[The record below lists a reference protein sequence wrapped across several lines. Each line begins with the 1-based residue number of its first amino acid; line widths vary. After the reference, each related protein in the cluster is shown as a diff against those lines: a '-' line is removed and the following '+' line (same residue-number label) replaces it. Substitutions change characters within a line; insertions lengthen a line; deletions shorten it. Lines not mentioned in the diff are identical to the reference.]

1 MGSMGNEQIGNNAP
15 EQKTET
21 NQETFNRQLGAS
33 VLANV
38 GFEQR
43 RKDIVESSFS
53 KSRSRGEKLPGKNNE
68 RRNLAYIN
76 RLSRMTEQYGD
87 RLERRLWKASA
98 KKLIIEPADIQES
111 YWASQE
117 QILRDNGRADTYLD
131 DYDRE
136 LLTEKIQE
144 QQLESL
150 EPWVNYLGDKDSPY
164 PLWFKLYVWDGMS
177 KMGVFNKEKQRFD
190 ARNKH
195 TVAPYPR
202 LNQAVLAKTYRSVL
216 DAYGVQDSAKEDID
230 GLMLVDAPGEKI
242 LNKPSSSIN
251 FNEIYSRILL
261 NEKSVLQ
268 TPERTED
275 VHGKWIEYLPGDEIA
290 LANAAEGTPWCVADP
305 GTGKNYLT
313 YGTYDNEDVNPTY
326 GVYDEDE
333 EAENQN
339 RAKFILFHLQDEETG
354 VMSEN
359 ACASIRLDPYG
370 KVAEISGLGDGQAL
384 ENSLVPI
391 VEEKVKTL
399 PGGEHYLKGFADKK
413 MLIALDRKTANGEE
427 LTNDE
432 LEFLYEI
439 NRFIVT
445 LDTYNDVD
453 PRIGELQGR
462 HSDMAKERG
471 ILTEEHKRFLFEA
484 HWSQHSKIQ
493 EHFAEYLASGENV
506 NMLLETTKNRRLTS
520 ENARLALAADGVDA
534 ELLFTKMGQEDI
546 SEHATALL
554 QRGISPELIVPKLDE
569 KSTAKNFGALMKA
582 GVEIDTIIP
591 RLSTA
596 TVAKNARSLIDR
608 YHASQAAIVNRLPN
622 ETVEKNFNY
631 LLKNQGIDIN
641 LLIPKLHS
649 SIIKRNMKYLADN
662 GASGDTIAASLSTLE
677 LIDSFDELVGMGIKF
692 DLDELSKRLSPTD
705 ALWRL
710 DALDRL
716 GIKYDIN
723 EMIRG
728 ADVEDVDRLADDLI
742 ERGADRDVIVEILG
756 DKYF

>member
-1 MGSMGNEQIGNNAP
+1 MDSKETANTAP
-15 EQKTET
+15 EQNIETE
-21 NQETFNRQLGAS
+21 QEKLNRQLGAT

-38 GFEQR
+38 GFKQR
-43 RKDIVESSFS
+43 HKDIVESSFN
-53 KSRSRGEKLPGKNNE
+53 KARSHGEKLPGKNNE

-76 RLSRMTEQYGD
+76 RLSRMVEQHGNH
-87 RLERRLWKASA
+87 LERRLWNASA
-98 KKLIIEPADIQES
+98 KKLIIDPNDIQES
-111 YWASQE
+111 YWVSQE
-117 QILRDNGRADTYLD
+117 QILRDNGRADTHLD
-131 DYDRE
+131 DYDRQ

-164 PLWFKLYVWDGMS
+164 PLWFKLYAWDGMS

-190 ARNKH
+190 TRNKH

-216 DAYGVQDSAKEDID
+216 DAYGIQDSVSEDID
-230 GLMLVDAPGEKI
+230 GSMLVDAPGEKI
-242 LNKPSSSIN
+242 LNKPSSSIS
-251 FNEIYSRILL
+251 FNEIYSKILL
-261 NEKSVLQ
+261 NEKSILD

-275 VHGKWIEYLPGDEIA
+275 VHGKWIEYLPGDEVA
-290 LANAAEGTPWCVADP
+290 LASAAEGTPWCIADP

-313 YGTYDNEDVNPTY
+313 YGTYY
-326 GVYDEDE
+326 GEHDAYDEE
-333 EAENQN
+333 FTREN

-359 ACASIRLDPYG
+359 ACASIRLNPDG
-370 KVAEISGLGDGQAL
+370 EVAEISGLAEGQAL

-445 LDTYNDVD
+445 LDTYNNVD
-453 PRIGELQGR
+453 PRIEELQDC

-471 ILTEEHKRFLFEA
+471 ILTEEHETFLYQA
-484 HWSQHSKIQ
+484 HWSQYSKIQ

-506 NMLLETTKNRRLTS
+506 NMLLETTKNRCLFS

-569 KSTAKNFGALMKA
+569 KSAAKHFGELIKA
-582 GVEIDTIIP
+582 GAEVDAMIP
-591 RLSTA
+591 RLSVR
-596 TVAKNARSLIDR
+596 TVAKNARRLMEL
-608 YHASQAAIVNRLPN
+608 YHASQAAIVDRLPN
-622 ETVEKNFNY
+622 EMVEKNFNY
-631 LLKNQGIDIN
+631 LLKNVGMDIN
-641 LLIPKLHS
+641 LLIPKLHA
-649 SIIKRNMKYLADN
+649 SIIKRNIKYLADN
-662 GASGDTIAASLSTLE
+662 GASGNTIAASLSTLE
-677 LIDSFDELVGMGIKF
+677 IIDSFDELVSLGLKF
-692 DLDELSKRLSPTD
+692 DLDKLSRQLSPNE

-710 DALDRL
+710 DTLDRL
-716 GIKYDIN
+716 GIPYDID
-723 EMIRG
+723 ELIRN
-728 ADVEDVDRLADDLI
+728 ADIKQVDLLADELI
-742 ERGADRDVIVEILG
+742 EHGASSSVIAEILG
-756 DKYF
+756 DTYF